1 MPTPGGLS
9 ARAPGEKRV
18 HSEPVGVADRT
29 LLLDQHEIGVSDVLY
44 WPSIVPV
51 HSIPAVEDPLG
62 DYYLYYS
69 GSHADTSIRLA
80 HADDPLGPYT
90 DDGPVFEDENA
101 GPQTETPEVVWN
113 PDAGRLHMYYHGFLA
128 TNQTTALAFSTDGLE
143 WEKRGVTI
151 DSPPDTAGNDHTGY
165 LRVHRFGDY
174 WLGYHLMGGGGSSGW
189 GVSYSRDGVEWT
201 TDPRRLSN
209 AVDVTGDPEMRINWH
224 HSRLFN
230 RDGRYWWIG
239 SVAARDPWGEE
250 DYGYVGWAPL
260 SDERSLL
267 GPPRPLVE
275 PTRDWEGDRTYT
287 PDLLIED
294 GTAYVI
300 YATEK
305 GSIHGGGGE
314 ATDGHLAGARIEW
327 TEDRSGTEHR
337 GTGDG
342 SGGEA

>member
-1 MPTPGGLS
+1 V
-9 ARAPGEKRV
+9 RA
-18 HSEPVGVADRT
+18 
-29 LLLDQHEIGVSDVLY
+29 
-44 WPSIVPV
+44 
-51 HSIPAVEDPLG
+51 
-62 DYYLYYS
+62 
-69 GSHADTSIRLA
+69 
-80 HADDPLGPYT
+80 DPLGPYT
-90 DDGPVFEDENA
+90 DHGPVFEDENA

-209 AVDVTGDPEMRINWH
+209 AVDVTGDPEMRIDWH